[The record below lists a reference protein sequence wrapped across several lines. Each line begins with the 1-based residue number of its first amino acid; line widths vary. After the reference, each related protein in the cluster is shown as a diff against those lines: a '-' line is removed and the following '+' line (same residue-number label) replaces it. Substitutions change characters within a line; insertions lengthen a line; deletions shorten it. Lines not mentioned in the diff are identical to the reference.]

1 MSSTV
6 GRAVQGQDVARPI
19 AAAGPARRLDWL
31 DAVRGIALL
40 GVILVHTSEYAAP
53 ASAEL
58 AGVLAHSPLDLWV
71 ERIVHVFIAE
81 KAQTLFT
88 VMFGISFA
96 IQIGRL
102 TNDTDPARARSIY
115 LRRLV
120 GLLLIAAVDV
130 VVLPTSDILN
140 YYALAGFALLLAA
153 RWRLRTLLTV
163 GLLLALLAR
172 PTQQLLSN
180 LAAGAGADPGPVVGN
195 IGLPV
200 IAQSGSYLQITLAHW
215 HSLWFVEHLWFG
227 LLGFLP
233 YVFGRFLIGVAFV
246 RTGLAIRP
254 AEHRRALCLLAVAGV
269 PLGLALSLSG
279 RFGHGSDA
287 AAAAVLYLMQAGT
300 LILALG
306 YLALLLAASLVP
318 AGRAALAFFVPVGRM
333 ALTNYLLQAVF
344 NSFVFF
350 GFGLGLIGRLG
361 AAACASLALGL
372 FTLQCAASRW
382 WLAHHPHGPVE
393 WLWRAWTYR
402 TRPAWRADPRAAAP
416 VRIS

>member
-1 MSSTV
+1 MSSAV
-6 GRAVQGQDVARPI
+6 GRAVPAQDVGGPVVAV
-19 AAAGPARRLDWL
+19 GPAPRLDWL
-31 DAVRGIALL
+31 DAIRGLALL

-53 ASAEL
+53 ATTDL
-58 AGVLAHSPLDLWV
+58 AGVLAHSPLDRWV
-71 ERIVHVFIAE
+71 ERLVHVFIAE

-102 TNDTDPARARSIY
+102 TDDTNPARARSIY

-153 RWRLRTLLTV
+153 HWRLRTLLTV
-163 GLLLALLAR
+163 GLLLTLLAQ
-172 PTQQLLSN
+172 PTEQLLS
-180 LAAGAGADPGPVVGN
+180 AASSGTAASLGPVVGN
-195 IGLPV
+195 IGLPT
-200 IAQSGSYLQITLAHW
+200 IMQTGSYLEITRAHW
-215 HSLWFVEHLWFG
+215 HSLWFVEHLSFG

-233 YVFGRFLIGVAFV
+233 YVFGRFLLGVAFV

-254 AEHRRALCLLAVAGV
+254 AEHQRALLLLGVAGL
-269 PLGLALSLSG
+269 PLGLALTLSTWLS
-279 RFGHGSDA
+279 RGSDGATTA
-287 AAAAVLYLMQAGT
+287 ATLYLVQAGT
-300 LILALG
+300 LMLALG

-318 AGRAALAFFVPVGRM
+318 AGRVALAVVAPVGRM

-361 AAACASLALGL
+361 AAACASLAIAF

-382 WLAHHPHGPVE
+382 WLAQHRHGPVE

-402 TRPAWRADPRAAAP
+402 TRPAWRTA
-416 VRIS
+416 